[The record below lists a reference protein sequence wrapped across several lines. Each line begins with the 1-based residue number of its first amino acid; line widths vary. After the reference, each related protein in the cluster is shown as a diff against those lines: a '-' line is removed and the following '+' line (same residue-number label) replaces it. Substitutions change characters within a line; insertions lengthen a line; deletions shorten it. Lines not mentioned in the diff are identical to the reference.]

1 MFMRLCGQNPTESEP
16 QDMINEVDDDGDG
29 CIDFPN
35 FLTMFAKRM
44 RDANSEEV
52 KVLKELFKTFDRD
65 GSGYTG
71 PADLRHAFTNLG
83 KLSFFLSPVCPRL
96 SLLTEIT
103 RSIGGESTDEELD
116 EIIREMINSL
126 LQISPA
132 PLDSRWNLAHPA
144 PS

>member
-1 MFMRLCGQNPTESEP
+1 MRLCGQNSIESEL
-16 QDMINEVDDDGDG
+16 QDTISEVDDDGDG
-29 CIDFPN
+29 CIDFPK
-35 FLTMFAKRM
+35 FLAIFARTVH
-44 RDANSEEV
+44 DADSEEV
-52 KVLKELFKTFDRD
+52 KVLKELFKTFDLD
-65 GSGYTG
+65 GGGYIG

-83 KLSFFLSPVCPRL
+83 EFSFFLSPVCPCL

-116 EIIREMINSL
+116 EIIREMINSP

-132 PLDSRWNLAHPA
+132 SLDSRWNLAHPA